1 MKTKRFESMLVDMH
15 FHICNR
21 YHSEESLNR
30 TLADIR
36 ENKIL
41 VAAQA
46 CDFPTYHSTLER
58 IKGQE
63 FIFPAFGVLPWF
75 AAEYVE
81 RLDEVR
87 SHFDEVGMLGEI
99 GIDYRAL
106 ERVPDSTPELQK
118 QLFEVFLE
126 EAEKHDKILN
136 LHIRRASEDTL
147 AILSSYDLKRV
158 IFHAHSDSV
167 ESIREGAD
175 RGYYFTLNPHLF
187 KMVAKEVPSELLLSE
202 VDTVPRKWRAPS
214 IILRQLLEKVAAHR
228 GCTFKELERI
238 IHQNSLRIMKGIL
251 QLAKYAKRLEDA
263 LD

>member
-1 MKTKRFESMLVDMH
+1 MLVDMH
-15 FHICNR
+15 FHICDR
-21 YHSEESLNR
+21 YHSTETVAR
-30 TLADIR
+30 TLADIN
-36 ENKIL
+36 ENQIL

-46 CDFPTYHSTLER
+46 CDFPTYQSTLER

-63 FIFPAFGVLPWF
+63 LIFPAFGVLPWY
-75 AAEYVE
+75 AAEYVN

-87 SHFDEVGMLGEI
+87 SHFAEVGMLGEI

-106 ERVPDSTPELQK
+106 ERIPESTPELQK

-126 EAEKHDKILN
+126 EAEKQDKILN

-147 AILSSYDLKRV
+147 EYLSAYDLKRV

-167 ESIREGAD
+167 ESIQQGVEK
-175 RGYYFTLNPHLF
+175 GYYFTVNPHLF
-187 KMVAKEVPSELLLSE
+187 KMVAQEVPDDLLLTE

-214 IILRQLLEKVAAHR
+214 VILKKLLESVAAHR
-228 GCTFKELERI
+228 GSTFKELKHI
-238 IHQNSLRIMKGIL
+238 IHQNSLRIMQGIP
-251 QLAKYAKRLEDA
+251 QLEKYVKLLASS

>member
-1 MKTKRFESMLVDMH
+1 MLVDMH

-21 YHSEESLNR
+21 YHNAETLQR
-30 TLADIR
+30 TLADIQ
-36 ENKIL
+36 ENQII

-46 CDFPTYHSTLER
+46 CDFPTYSSTLER

-63 FIFPAFGVLPWF
+63 YIFPAFGVLPWY
-75 AAEYVE
+75 ATEYVTK
-81 RLDEVR
+81 LDKVR

-99 GIDYRAL
+99 GIDYRAM
-106 ERVPDSTPELQK
+106 ERIPESTPELQK
-118 QLFEVFLE
+118 QLIEVFLE
-126 EAEKHDKILN
+126 EAEKQDKIIN

-147 AILSSYDLKRV
+147 EILSAYDLKRV

-167 ESIREGAD
+167 ESIREGVD

-202 VDTVPRKWRAPS
+202 VDTIPRKWRAPS
-214 IILRQLLEKVAAHR
+214 AILTQLLEKVAGHR
-228 GCTFKELERI
+228 DCTFKELERT
-238 IHQNSLRIMKGIL
+238 IHQNSLRIMEGIP
-251 QLAKYAKRLEDA
+251 QLTKFATLLASA